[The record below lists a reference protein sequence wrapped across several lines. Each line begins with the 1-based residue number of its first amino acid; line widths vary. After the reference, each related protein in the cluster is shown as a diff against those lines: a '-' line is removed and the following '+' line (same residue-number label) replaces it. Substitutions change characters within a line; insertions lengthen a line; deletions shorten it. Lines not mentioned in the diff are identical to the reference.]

1 MLPPLVQSLEEVR
14 AALEAEQGKSMRLE
28 VELAEA
34 RQQLGRMEELEREL
48 QKYR

>member
-1 MLPPLVQSLEEVR
+1 
-14 AALEAEQGKSMRLE
+14 LEAEQGRSMRLE

-34 RQQLGRMEELEREL
+34 RQALGRMEELDREL